1 MTTKRKLLDRIALA
15 ASGAALAGLL
25 VLASPGVSI
34 GQAQGA
40 ITPNYK
46 GVVPVIWR
54 LEVANAL
61 QSALRRGRVDAA
73 FRDATLRD
81 LGQLDIVNDPDTSS
95 HAWAETLQLADRFRL
110 TLYDAAYMELAQR
123 RHLPLATLDRELRM
137 AAKALGTVLLGT
149 AQ

>member
-1 MTTKRKLLDRIALA
+1 M
-15 ASGAALAGLL
+15 SL
-25 VLASPGVSI
+25 VLDSSVTLSWFFEDERTSATASVLERVVE
-34 GQAQGA
+34 QGA
-40 ITPNYK
+40 
-46 GVVPVIWR
+46 VVPAIWR

-61 QSALRRGRVDAA
+61 QSGLRRGRVDAA
-73 FRDATLRD
+73 FRDATLSD
-81 LGQLDIVNDPDTSS
+81 LGQLDIVSDPDTDS

>member
-1 MTTKRKLLDRIALA
+1 M
-15 ASGAALAGLL
+15 SL
-25 VLASPGVSI
+25 VLDSSVTLSWFFADERTTATASILERVVEH
-34 GQAQGA
+34 GA
-40 ITPNYK
+40 
-46 GVVPVIWR
+46 VVPAIWR

-110 TLYDAAYMELAQR
+110 TLYDAAYLDLAQR
-123 RHLPLATLDRELRM
+123 RRLPLATLDRELRM
-137 AAKALGTVLLGT
+137 AGQALGTVLLGT
-149 AQ
+149 DIQ

>member
-1 MTTKRKLLDRIALA
+1 M
-15 ASGAALAGLL
+15 SL
-25 VLASPGVSI
+25 VLDSSVTLSWFFEDERTSATASVLERVVE
-34 GQAQGA
+34 QGA
-40 ITPNYK
+40 
-46 GVVPVIWR
+46 VVPAIWR

-81 LGQLDIVNDPDTSS
+81 LGQLDIVSDPDTDS

-137 AAKALGTVLLGT
+137 AAKALGTVLLGA

>member
-1 MTTKRKLLDRIALA
+1 M
-15 ASGAALAGLL
+15 SL
-25 VLASPGVSI
+25 VLDSSVTLSWFFEDERTAATASVLERVVE
-34 GQAQGA
+34 QGA
-40 ITPNYK
+40 
-46 GVVPVIWR
+46 VVPAIWR

-61 QSALRRGRVDAA
+61 QSGLRRGRIDAA
-73 FRDATLRD
+73 FRDATLSD
-81 LGQLDIVNDPDTSS
+81 LGQLDIVSDPDTDRY
-95 HAWAETLQLADRFRL
+95 AWAETLQLADRFRL

>member
-1 MTTKRKLLDRIALA
+1 M
-15 ASGAALAGLL
+15 SL
-25 VLASPGVSI
+25 VLDSSVTLSWFFEDERTSATASVLERVVE
-34 GQAQGA
+34 QGA
-40 ITPNYK
+40 
-46 GVVPVIWR
+46 VVPAIWR

-61 QSALRRGRVDAA
+61 QSGLRRGRVDAA
-73 FRDATLRD
+73 FRDATLSD
-81 LGQLDIVNDPDTSS
+81 LGQLDIVSEPDTDS

>member
-1 MTTKRKLLDRIALA
+1 M
-15 ASGAALAGLL
+15 SL
-25 VLASPGVSI
+25 VLDSSVTLSWFFEDERTSATASVLERVVE
-34 GQAQGA
+34 QGA
-40 ITPNYK
+40 
-46 GVVPVIWR
+46 VVPAIWR

-61 QSALRRGRVDAA
+61 QSGLRRGRVDAA
-73 FRDATLRD
+73 FRDATLSD
-81 LGQLDIVNDPDTSS
+81 LGQLDIVSDPDTDS

-137 AAKALGTVLLGT
+137 AAKALGTVLLGA